1 MRLLLVLGLALL
13 SGAVQAKE
21 CGDQA
26 SQAALNECAGQ
37 AYRGSDAALN
47 AAYREIRARLA
58 DDAAGRARLQ
68 TAQRTWLAFRDAEC
82 AFATAASADGS
93 IHPYLQA
100 TCLEA
105 LTAARL
111 DQLQA
116 YLACEEGDLSCP
128 VPAR

>member
-1 MRLLLVLGLALL
+1 MRLLLALGMALL
-13 SGAVQAKE
+13 GGAVQARE
-21 CGDQA
+21 YGGQT
-26 SQAALNECAGQ
+26 SQAAMSECAGQ
-37 AYRGSDAALN
+37 AYRKSDAALN
-47 AAYREIRARLA
+47 AAYREIVARLA
-58 DDAAGRARLQ
+58 DDEAGRGRLQ
-68 TAQRTWLAFRDAEC
+68 AAQRAWLAFRDAEC

-93 IHPYLQA
+93 IHPYLRA
-100 TCLEA
+100 TCIET